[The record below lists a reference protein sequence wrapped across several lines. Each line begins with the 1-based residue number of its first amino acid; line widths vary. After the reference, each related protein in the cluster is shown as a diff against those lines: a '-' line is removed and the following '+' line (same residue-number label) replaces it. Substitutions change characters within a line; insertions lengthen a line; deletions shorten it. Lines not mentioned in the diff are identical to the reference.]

1 MEISVSE
8 SLGVENRGAYYDKSG
23 AMRDMVQNH
32 LLNLAAFVAMEC
44 PASFDAESI
53 RDEVAK
59 VLQCLRPM
67 DEKTIDSNTM
77 RAQYSE
83 SGNLP
88 AYRSEKNVAADST
101 TETFAAMKF
110 LSKIG
115 DGEVSRSI
123 SIRGNGCLRESR
135 R

>member
-59 VLQCLRPM
+59 VLQCLALQWT
-67 DEKTIDSNTM
+67 K
-77 RAQYSE
+77 
-83 SGNLP
+83 
-88 AYRSEKNVAADST
+88 
-101 TETFAAMKF
+101 
-110 LSKIG
+110 
-115 DGEVSRSI
+115 
-123 SIRGNGCLRESR
+123 R